1 MIATLSF
8 YIPTCHVY
16 VKHNIYMTE
25 AQQNDPYT
33 QLILNILLYQQVY
46 DSSVSTDMYNQCLPQ
61 TIVHP
66 LMPPMLLEL

>member
-1 MIATLSF
+1 
-8 YIPTCHVY
+8 
-16 VKHNIYMTE
+16 MTE